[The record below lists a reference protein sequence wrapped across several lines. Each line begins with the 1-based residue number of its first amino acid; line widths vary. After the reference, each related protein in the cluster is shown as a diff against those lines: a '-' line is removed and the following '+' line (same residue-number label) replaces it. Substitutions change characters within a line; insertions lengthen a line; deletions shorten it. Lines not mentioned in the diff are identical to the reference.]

1 MTNPAFRTNIAGTNT
16 PIDVDDLLVLKSNFF
31 PGNGYAWGNGTYGAL
46 GLGITTSYSSPM
58 MISSNIYWRQ
68 ITSGNQYSIGVKSDG
83 TTWSWGLNNYGQ
95 LGLGNATTDYSSPTL
110 LSTFYL
116 YGQVETVRKV
126 FTHPSSSHSLAVT
139 QGIWTG
145 YAWGLNTFGQLGNGS
160 TTSVYTPSAF
170 GTAIDW
176 ASFSPGQN
184 YSTGIDTSGTIYS
197 WGYNAYGQLG
207 VGTNTNYSVPQL
219 ISSPGGTW
227 RSIAAGRLHTMAISN
242 DGSLWGCGY
251 NGDYALGLGTTATG
265 PNTLIKISG
274 YNDWQQVYC
283 GDLFTVGLRSNG
295 TIWSWGR
302 DGSSNALNYYGNL
315 GQNDTSPR
323 SVPTQIGTM
332 SNWKFISGGDSMV
345 AAIKTDGTLWTW
357 GNNSNGQL
365 GLGDRINRSSPVQVG
380 SLNTW
385 KSVSAGTTIMT
396 GQLYSQ

>member
-1 MTNPAFRTNIAGTNT
+1 
-16 PIDVDDLLVLKSNFF
+16 
-31 PGNGYAWGNGTYGAL
+31 
-46 GLGITTSYSSPM
+46 
-58 MISSNIYWRQ
+58 
-68 ITSGNQYSIGVKSDG
+68 
-83 TTWSWGLNNYGQ
+83 
-95 LGLGNATTDYSSPTL
+95 
-110 LSTFYL
+110 
-116 YGQVETVRKV
+116 
-126 FTHPSSSHSLAVT
+126 
-139 QGIWTG
+139 
-145 YAWGLNTFGQLGNGS
+145 
-160 TTSVYTPSAF
+160 
-170 GTAIDW
+170 
-176 ASFSPGQN
+176 
-184 YSTGIDTSGTIYS
+184 
-197 WGYNAYGQLG
+197 
-207 VGTNTNYSVPQL
+207 
-219 ISSPGGTW
+219 
-227 RSIAAGRLHTMAISN
+227 MAISN